1 MPALVAAVA
10 LLVMLGASN
19 PSPVRAADRDAIPHD
34 FALRAQY
41 YPALPGASGF
51 DIPGG
56 GRWHP
61 WTMTLTADGRAHQE
75 SDRTVPGKRRIIR
88 RSVRVPPRNV
98 QGLVAEV
105 RRANFFVLRSEERRV
120 GKECRSRW

>member
-41 YPALPGASGF
+41 YPALPGASGV
-51 DIPGG
+51 DILCS
-56 GRWHP
+56 RFSD
-61 WTMTLTADGRAHQE
+61 TSTLKVTADGRAHQE
-75 SDRTVPGKRRIIR
+75 SDRTVPGKRLISRM
-88 RSVRVPPRNV
+88 SVRVPPRKE
-98 QGLVAEV
+98 QGIGAEV
-105 RRANFFVLRSEERRV
+105 RRANFFALV
-120 GKECRSRW
+120 